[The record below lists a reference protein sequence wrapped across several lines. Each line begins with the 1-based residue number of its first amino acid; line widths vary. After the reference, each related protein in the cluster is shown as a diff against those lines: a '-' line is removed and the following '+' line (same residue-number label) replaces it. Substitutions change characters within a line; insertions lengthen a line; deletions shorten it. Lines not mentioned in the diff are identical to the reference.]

1 MKTTKHAPEES
12 KKVGIWIRVSTEDQA
27 KGESPE
33 HHERRARYYAESKG
47 WTVREVYDLAG
58 VSGKTVAEHPEAK
71 RMMAD
76 VKRGHISGLIFSK
89 LARLARNT
97 RELLDFADFF
107 RAEGADLI
115 SLQESIDTS
124 TPAGRLFY
132 TMIAAMA
139 QWEREEIGSRV
150 AASVV
155 VRAKMGKP
163 LGGAAIFG
171 YQWKNRELVPNHDE
185 APVAKLM
192 FDLFL
197 EHKRRRTVARILNGK
212 GFRTRSGAK
221 FSDTTVLRLLQDPT
235 LKGKH
240 RLNYTTSKGEG
251 KSWDLKPSDQWSFLD
266 VEPIV
271 AADVWDRVN
280 SILASQ
286 HKKRPARQAVHLF
299 TGIATCECGAK
310 MYVVSNSPKY
320 VCLSCR
326 NKIPIED
333 LEAVFVEQLKSFFL
347 SRDEITTHLAKADA
361 GLREKEELLEVKRR
375 EVEKLQKES
384 ERTYR
389 LYVEEKLSPDD
400 FSGLYTPL
408 QARKRALDEEMV
420 KAQAELDYLR
430 VNRLSADEILSE
442 ADTLFARWPKL
453 APEERRSVV
462 ESITERIVIEKGEQ
476 ATISIELAYLPT
488 SSRN

>member
-1 MKTTKHAPEES
+1 MKTSKHAPEET

-76 VKRGHISGLIFSK
+76 VKRGHISGIIFSK

-163 LGGAAIFG
+163 LGGQAVYG
-171 YQWKNRELVPNHDE
+171 YKWRNRELVPNPDE
-185 APVAKLM
+185 ALVAKLM

-197 EHKRRRTVARILNGK
+197 EHKRRRTVARLLNEK

-251 KSWDLKPSDQWSFLD
+251 KSWNLKPRAEWHFMD

-271 AADVWDRVN
+271 SAEVWDRAN
-280 SILASQ
+280 SILTSQ
-286 HKKRPARQAVHLF
+286 HTKRPARLAVHLF
-299 TGIATCECGAK
+299 TGVALCECGTK
-310 MYVVSNSPKY
+310 MYVLSGSPKY
-320 VCLSCR
+320 VCGKCR
-326 NKIPIED
+326 NKIPAED

-347 SRDEITTHLAKADA
+347 SRSEITAHLDKADA
-361 GLREKEELLEVKRR
+361 GLHEKEELLELKRR
-375 EVEKLQKES
+375 EAEKLQKET
-384 ERTYR
+384 ERVYR

-400 FSGLYTPL
+400 FSGLYSPL
-408 QARKRALDEEMV
+408 QARKRALDEELA

-442 ADTLFARWPKL
+442 ADTLFTRWPKL

-462 ESITERIVIEKGEQ
+462 ESITERIIVGKGEQ
-476 ATISIELAYLPT
+476 APISIELAYLPP

>member
-1 MKTTKHAPEES
+1 MRATKHTHEET

-47 WTVREVYDLAG
+47 WDVREVYDLAG

-163 LGGAAIFG
+163 LGGPAVFG
-171 YQWKNRELVPNHDE
+171 YQWKNRELVPHPDE

-197 EHKRRRTVARILNGK
+197 EHKRRRTVARLLNEK
-212 GFRTRSGAK
+212 GFRTRGGAK
-221 FSDTTVLRLLQDPT
+221 FSDTTILRLLQDPT
-235 LKGKH
+235 LKGRH
-240 RLNYTTSKGEG
+240 RLNYTSSKGDG
-251 KSWDLKPSDQWSFLD
+251 KSWSLKPTDQWQFVE
-266 VEPIV
+266 VEPV
-271 AADVWDRVN
+271 VSADVWDKAN
-280 SILASQ
+280 AILTSQ
-286 HKKRPARQAVHLF
+286 HRKRPARQAVHLF
-299 TGIATCECGAK
+299 TGLAVCECGAK
-310 MYVVSNSPKY
+310 MYVLTNTPKY
-320 VCLSCR
+320 VCNKCK
-326 NKIPIED
+326 NKIPTED

-347 SRDEITTHLAKADA
+347 SREEVSAHLAKADS
-361 GLREKEELLEVKRR
+361 GLREKVELLDVRR
-375 EVEKLQKES
+375 RDAEKLKKES
-384 ERTYR
+384 ERVYR
-389 LYVEEKLSPDD
+389 LYVEDRLSPND

-408 QARKRALDEEMV
+408 QARKRALDEELV
-420 KAQAELDYLR
+420 KAEAEIDLLR
-430 VNRLSADEILSE
+430 VNRLSADEIVAE
-442 ADTLFARWPKL
+442 AETLASRWPSL

-462 ESITERIVIEKGEQ
+462 ELITERIVIGKGEQ
-476 ATISIELAYLPT
+476 APISIELAHISP
-488 SSRN
+488 SRK

>member
-1 MKTTKHAPEES
+1 MRAANHTHEEP
-12 KKVGIWIRVSTEDQA
+12 KRVGIWIRVSTEDQA

-47 WTVREVYDLAG
+47 WDVREVYDLAG
-58 VSGKTVAEHPEAK
+58 VSGKTVKEHPEAR

-76 VKRGHISGLIFSK
+76 VKRGHITGLIFSK

-163 LGGAAIFG
+163 LGGAAVFG
-171 YQWKNRELVPNHDE
+171 YRWQNRELVPNPDE

-197 EHKRRRTVARILNGK
+197 EHKRRRTVARILNEK

-235 LKGKH
+235 SKGRH

-251 KSWDLKPSDQWSFLD
+251 KSWDLKSTEHWQFVE

-280 SILASQ
+280 AILAGQ

-299 TGIATCECGAK
+299 SGLAVCECGAK
-310 MYVVSNSPKY
+310 MYVVSRSPKY
-320 VCLSCR
+320 VCLQCR
-326 NKIPIED
+326 NKIPVED

-347 SRDEITTHLAKADA
+347 SREEITTHLDKADA
-361 GLREKEELLEVKRR
+361 GLSEKEELLEVKRR
-375 EVEKLQKES
+375 DAEKLQKEA
-384 ERTYR
+384 ERVYR

-408 QARKRALDEEMV
+408 QARRKALDEEMA
-420 KAQAELDYLR
+420 KSQAELDYLR

-442 ADTLFARWPKL
+442 ADTLFTRWPKL

-462 ESITERIVIEKGEQ
+462 ESITERIVVGKGEQ
-476 ATISIELAYLPT
+476 APISIELAYLPT

>member
-1 MKTTKHAPEES
+1 MKRAMHTPEES

-76 VKRGHISGLIFSK
+76 VKRGHISGIIFSK

-163 LGGAAIFG
+163 LGGQAVYG
-171 YQWKNRELVPNHDE
+171 YQWRNRELVPNPDE
-185 APVAKLM
+185 ALVAKLM

-197 EHKRRRTVARILNGK
+197 EHKRRRTVARLLNEK

-221 FSDTTVLRLLQDPT
+221 FSDTTVLRLLHDPT

-251 KSWDLKPSDQWSFLD
+251 KSWNLKPSAEWHFMD

-271 AADVWDRVN
+271 SAEVWDRAN
-280 SILASQ
+280 SILTSQ
-286 HKKRPARQAVHLF
+286 HTKRPARLAVHLF
-299 TGIATCECGAK
+299 TGVALCECGTK
-310 MYVVSNSPKY
+310 MYVLSGSPKY
-320 VCLSCR
+320 VCGKCR
-326 NKIPIED
+326 NKIPAED

-347 SRDEITTHLAKADA
+347 SRSEITAHLDKADA
-361 GLREKEELLEVKRR
+361 GLHEKEELLELKRR
-375 EVEKLQKES
+375 EAEKLQKET
-384 ERTYR
+384 ERVYR

-408 QARKRALDEEMV
+408 QARKRALDEELA

-442 ADTLFARWPKL
+442 ADTLFTRWPKL

-462 ESITERIVIEKGEQ
+462 ESITERIVVGKGEQ
-476 ATISIELAYLPT
+476 APISIELAYLPP